1 MVASKGAGPVGG
13 LPLPGGLRARPVGLS
28 PAGAFVCFVSG
39 SSFSGRV
46 FRATFLML
54 AAFLTIPL
62 LGALVLL
69 DSPIDPESL
78 R

>member
-1 MVASKGAGPVGG
+1 MVPSKGAGRVGG
-13 LPLPGGLRARPVGLS
+13 LPLPRGLRVQPVGLS
-28 PAGAFVCFVSG
+28 PADAFMCFVSG

-69 DSPIDPESL
+69 DSPIDPEPI

>member
-1 MVASKGAGPVGG
+1 M
-13 LPLPGGLRARPVGLS
+13 RPVGLS
-28 PAGAFVCFVSG
+28 LAGAFVCFLSG

-69 DSPIDPESL
+69 DSPIDPEPL

>member
-1 MVASKGAGPVGG
+1 M
-13 LPLPGGLRARPVGLS
+13 
-28 PAGAFVCFVSG
+28 CFVSG